1 MKLMI
6 QRLILGLSLLTA
18 VLAPKAALADE
29 QGGCLELKETWSDYN
44 ALVKGTTTDVHLKFR
59 SHGCH
64 LAANVPLS
72 TLSLSTQTQTDFVV
86 KMLSNTYRKVKKS
99 EKSPTEHVADEMKLV
114 VSVNMAG
121 DLAPGNYTVP
131 VVLGYQA
138 IDDQG
143 SLVQKS
149 TTLAIPVKVVGSI
162 QQRHFQEEPDPWKG
176 LKIAGWV
183 AVAVVAL
190 PAIVVLEVVGLI
202 TGHPIMTD

>member
-6 QRLILGLSLLTA
+6 QRLILALSLLTA

-44 ALVKGTTTDVHLKFR
+44 AAVKGTTTDVHLKFR

-64 LAANVPLS
+64 LAVNVPLS

-99 EKSPTEHVADEMKLV
+99 EKSPTGHMADEMKLV

-131 VVLGYQA
+131 VVLDYQA

-149 TTLAIPVKVVGSI
+149 TTLVIPVKVVGSI